1 MCVVMS
7 PAVIIAINTLG
18 LTEAT
23 CNYFLWTEIFSG
35 QLTTMIH
42 RCLHHED
49 LELVHASY
57 LSVPTSWCLNTEC
70 FCGSFIY
77 LSSFWS
83 KPDKIRVEGSWNI
96 PPCHTCIFSTH
107 YQHSLIYLL
116 QGESKKRVISKNM
129 AITTLKSIR
138 KGKNW
143 CVLENSAQML
153 QDRHQ
158 TFQNWWKNGIEKLT
172 GSWQPPSKNERNLMQ
187 LILTYF

>member
-1 MCVVMS
+1 MLNYGTMQPRIFHTNVIKWWLRYYKYIEKSACYILWQSPGAGRMCVVMS
-7 PAVIIAINTLG
+7 PAVIIAINTFG

-57 LSVPTSWCLNTEC
+57 LSVPTSCCLNTEC

-96 PPCHTCIFSTH
+96 PPAYFPTIINTH
-107 YQHSLIYLL
+107 LYYNQYWVVS
-116 QGESKKRVISKNM
+116 SSDP
-129 AITTLKSIR
+129 
-138 KGKNW
+138 
-143 CVLENSAQML
+143 SAVY
-153 QDRHQ
+153 
-158 TFQNWWKNGIEKLT
+158 
-172 GSWQPPSKNERNLMQ
+172 SS
-187 LILTYF
+187 

>member
-7 PAVIIAINTLG
+7 PAVIIAINTFG

-57 LSVPTSWCLNTEC
+57 LSVPTSCCLNTEC

-96 PPCHTCIFSTH
+96 PPAYFPTIINTH
-107 YQHSLIYLL
+107 LYYNQYWVVSSSGRGAVY
-116 QGESKKRVISKNM
+116 RVYSP
-129 AITTLKSIR
+129 
-138 KGKNW
+138 
-143 CVLENSAQML
+143 NSAAL
-153 QDRHQ
+153 LSPGRKISIVRAVSAR
-158 TFQNWWKNGIEKLT
+158 WLG
-172 GSWQPPSKNERNLMQ
+172 PPCW
-187 LILTYF
+187 

>member
-1 MCVVMS
+1 MEHQAAAAAIWSSSLFPPRSHWNPTGRMCVVMS

-49 LELVHASY
+49 LKSVHASY

-83 KPDKIRVEGSWNI
+83 KPDKIRVEVEGNWNI
-96 PPCHTCIFSTH
+96 PPCHICIFSTY

-116 QGESKKRVISKNM
+116 DILS
-129 AITTLKSIR
+129 
-138 KGKNW
+138 
-143 CVLENSAQML
+143 CL
-153 QDRHQ
+153 Q
-158 TFQNWWKNGIEKLT
+158 
-172 GSWQPPSKNERNLMQ
+172 
-187 LILTYF
+187 

>member
-1 MCVVMS
+1 MLNYGTMQPRIFHTNVVLSNDGWGIINTLKSQLVIYLTVPWCWVELGQCLEGTLDCCCCILSSSLFPLRSHWNPTGRMCVVMS
-7 PAVIIAINTLG
+7 PAVIIAINTFG

-57 LSVPTSWCLNTEC
+57 LSVPTSCCLNTEC

-83 KPDKIRVEGSWNI
+83 KPDKIIV
-96 PPCHTCIFSTH
+96 
-107 YQHSLIYLL
+107 
-116 QGESKKRVISKNM
+116 
-129 AITTLKSIR
+129 
-138 KGKNW
+138 
-143 CVLENSAQML
+143 
-153 QDRHQ
+153 
-158 TFQNWWKNGIEKLT
+158 
-172 GSWQPPSKNERNLMQ
+172 
-187 LILTYF
+187 